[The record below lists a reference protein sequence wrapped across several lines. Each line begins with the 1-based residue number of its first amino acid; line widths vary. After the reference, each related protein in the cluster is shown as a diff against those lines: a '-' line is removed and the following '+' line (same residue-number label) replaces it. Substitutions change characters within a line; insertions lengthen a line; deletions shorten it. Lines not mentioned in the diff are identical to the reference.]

1 MLGRG
6 EVRRWTAP
14 NEGDLIAL
22 VGRTLPD
29 FGGSVLDAVTGCG
42 GPAPAM
48 ADPAVVA
55 IVRGLVASGSVT
67 AATDLSRGGLLAALA
82 KAAPRAEVAL
92 AGDPLEELFS
102 ETCGR
107 FLLAVRD
114 EAALAGVK
122 HRIIGTVGGDTLT
135 IRLEG
140 ESIVI
145 PPEELDAALSTTTR
159 TMRY

>member
-1 MLGRG
+1 
-6 EVRRWTAP
+6 
-14 NEGDLIAL
+14 
-22 VGRTLPD
+22 
-29 FGGSVLDAVTGCG
+29 
-42 GPAPAM
+42 
-48 ADPAVVA
+48 
-55 IVRGLVASGSVT
+55 
-67 AATDLSRGGLLAALA
+67 
-82 KAAPRAEVAL
+82 VAL